1 MQFGAVKKLHILILK
16 SWIGPF
22 LVAFSVIEFVLVLQF
37 LSKYI
42 DEIAGKDVGGD
53 VLGKVFLY
61 ACMTLIPLALP
72 LAVLL
77 SSLLT
82 MGNLGERYE
91 LAAMRSSGIGLFR
104 IIRPLTFATALVTAG
119 SLYFSFFLMPTA
131 NLKLYTLLY
140 DLGNTKASFALKEKH
155 FYAGIDNMVIHVE
168 DIDRKNDI
176 LYGIKIFDHTTAV
189 GDRNITLAESGFMK
203 PNKDLGVLS
212 LTLYNGV
219 SHQEV
224 INEAGQ
230 KKKDPYQRF
239 YFDTLKYEVQL
250 EGFKMEQTNEQTFVS
265 HNFMLDINELHL
277 AVDSMTKKFGKHAID
292 MQDYVSKYLHIDTMP
307 RAGQVVPSGPDTVK
321 YAANGPIAIDESK
334 SVALWF
340 PSIPVPELLDRSLQH
355 ARAVKNYT
363 KIVHDRVDTEA
374 EKLRKFRIEIHVRW
388 MLPMSCIVFL
398 FLGAPL
404 GAIIR
409 KGGIGVPVLVSIL
422 FFILFYILMIQGR
435 KLARDGI
442 MEVWIGVWLP
452 VLVMFPMA
460 LVVSL
465 QAQTDSPIMYAQSW
479 YKFRK
484 RVFGWLPFVNK
495 RKSLAE
501 ERQTM
506 TIEQLIE
513 LRERQKR
520 DARKAIE
527 DYETKND

>member
-1 MQFGAVKKLHILILK
+1 M
-16 SWIGPF
+16 GPF
-22 LVAFSVIEFVLVLQF
+22 LVSFSVVEFMLVLQF
-37 LSKYI
+37 LSKYL

-53 VLGKVFLY
+53 VLGKVFMY
-61 ACMTLIPLALP
+61 TCMTLVPLSLP
-72 LAVLL
+72 LSILL

-104 IIRPLTFATALVTAG
+104 IMRPLTFATLLVTLG
-119 SLYFSFFLMPTA
+119 SLYFSFFVMPTA

-155 FYAGIDNMVIHVE
+155 FYAGVDNMVIHVE
-168 DIDRKNDI
+168 DIDREKDI
-176 LYGIKIFDHTTAV
+176 LYGVKIFDHTQSV
-189 GDRNITLAESGFMK
+189 GNQNITLAESGFMK
-203 PNKDLGVLS
+203 PNKELGVLS
-212 LTLYNGV
+212 LTLFDGV
-219 SHQEV
+219 SHSKSPPQ
-224 INEAGQ
+224 AGQ
-230 KKKDPYQRF
+230 KEKEQYQRF

-250 EGFKMEQTNEQTFVS
+250 EGFKMEETNENTFIS
-265 HNFMLDINELHL
+265 HNFMLDINELHV
-277 AVDSMTKKFGKHAID
+277 AVDSMSKKFGKHAVE
-292 MQDYVSKYLHIDTMP
+292 MQDYISQHLRIDTMP
-307 RAGQVVPSGPDTVK
+307 RAGQVQSSGPDTVK
-321 YAANGPIAIDESK
+321 YKPNGPIKVDESK
-334 SVALWF
+334 SAADWF
-340 PSIPVPELLDRSLQH
+340 PGIPVNELLDRSMQH
-355 ARAVKNYT
+355 ARAAKNYI
-363 KIVHDRVDTEA
+363 KIVHDRVDVEA

-388 MLPMSCIVFL
+388 MLPISCLVFL

-442 MEVWIGVWLP
+442 MEVWVGVWLP

-460 LVVSL
+460 LLVSF

-479 YKFRK
+479 FKIRK
-484 RVFGWLPFVNK
+484 RLFGWLPFINK
-495 RKSLAE
+495 KKTLAE

-513 LRERQKR
+513 LRDRQKR

-527 DYETKND
+527 DYESKND

>member
-1 MQFGAVKKLHILILK
+1 VQFGAVKKLHILILK

-37 LSKYI
+37 LSKYL

-91 LAAMRSSGIGLFR
+91 LAAMRSGGIGLFR
-104 IIRPLTFATALVTAG
+104 IMRPLTFATVMVTVG
-119 SLYFSFFLMPTA
+119 SLYFSFYLMPTA

-140 DLGNTKASFALKEKH
+140 DLGNTKASFALKENH
-155 FYAGIDNMVIHVE
+155 FYSGVDNMVIHVK
-168 DIDRKNDI
+168 DIDRQNDI
-176 LYGIKIFDHTTAV
+176 LYGIKIFDHTQAV
-189 GDRNITLAESGFMK
+189 GDRNITLAERGFMK
-203 PNKDLGVLS
+203 PNKDLGILS
-212 LTLYNGV
+212 LTLFDGV
-219 SHQEV
+219 SHQEMV
-224 INEAGQ
+224 SQAGQ
-230 KKKDPYQRF
+230 KNKEPYQRF

-250 EGFKMEQTNEQTFVS
+250 EGFKMEETDEKTFIS
-265 HNFMLDINELHL
+265 HNFMLDIQELHK
-277 AVDSMTKKFGKHAID
+277 AVDSMTTKFGKHAVD
-292 MQDYVSKYLHIDTMP
+292 MQDYIGKYIHVDTLP
-307 RAGQVVPSGPDTVK
+307 KEGEVVPTGPDTVK
-321 YAANGPIAIDESK
+321 YNPPGVIAIDASK
-334 SVALWF
+334 PVYEWF
-340 PSIPVPELLDRSLQH
+340 PGMQKPELMDRAVQH

-363 KIVHDRVDTEA
+363 KIIHDRVDSEA

-388 MLPMSCIVFL
+388 MLPASCLVFL

-460 LVVSL
+460 LLVSF

-479 YKFRK
+479 YKTRK
-484 RVFGWLPFVNK
+484 RIRNLIPFL
-495 RKSLAE
+495 RQPKSEAE
-501 ERQTM
+501 RYAAM
-506 TIEQLIE
+506 TPAQRMA
-513 LRERQKR
+513 LREQQKR

-527 DYETKND
+527 DYESQRT

>member
-1 MQFGAVKKLHILILK
+1 VQFLFVKKLHILVLK

-22 LVAFSVIEFVLVLQF
+22 LIAFSVILFVLVLQF
-37 LSKYI
+37 LSKYL
-42 DEIAGKDVGGD
+42 DEIAGKDVGSD

-61 ACMTLIPLALP
+61 TCMSLVPLALP

-82 MGNLGERYE
+82 MGNLGESYE

-104 IIRPLTFATALVTAG
+104 IMRPLTFATILVASG
-119 SLYFSFFLMPTA
+119 SLYFSFFLMPA
-131 NLKLYTLLY
+131 GNLKLYTLLF

-155 FYAGIDNMVIHVE
+155 FYPGIDNMVIHVDE
-168 DIDRKNDI
+168 IDREKDI
-176 LYGIKIFDHTTAV
+176 LYGIKIFDHSTAI
-189 GDRNITLAESGFMK
+189 GNRNITIAESGFMK

-212 LTLYNGV
+212 LTLFNGV
-219 SHQEV
+219 SHQEMMDQ
-224 INEAGQ
+224 AGQ

-239 YFDTLKYEVQL
+239 YFDTLRYEVQL
-250 EGFKMEQTNEQTFVS
+250 EGFKMEETDENTFVS
-265 HNFMLDINELHL
+265 HNFMMDIDELYV
-277 AVDSMTKKFGKHAID
+277 AVDSMTKKFGKHAVD
-292 MQDYVSKYLHIDTMP
+292 MQDYISKYLHVDTLP
-307 RAGQVVPSGPDTVK
+307 RAGDLVPTGPDTVT
-321 YAANGPIAIDESK
+321 YAPNGPVAVDEAK
-334 SVALWF
+334 SVAFWF
-340 PSIPVPELLDRSLQH
+340 PSIPVPELLDRSVQH

-363 KIVHDRVDTEA
+363 KIVRERVDNEA
-374 EKLRKFRIEIHVRW
+374 EKLRKYRIEIHVRW
-388 MLPMSCIVFL
+388 MLPFSCMVFL

-435 KLARDGI
+435 KLARDGF

-460 LVVSL
+460 LVVSR
-465 QAQTDSPIMYAQSW
+465 QAQTDSPLLMAQSW
-479 YKFRK
+479 YRT
-484 RVFGWLPFVNK
+484 RRRLFGWIPFLK
-495 RKSLAE
+495 KKKSLAE

-506 TIEQLIE
+506 TIAQLIE

-520 DARKAIE
+520 DAKKAIE
-527 DYETKND
+527 DYESNKD